1 MDTQQSKH
9 VVLKDTP
16 SNLVPRP
23 PLLVHMLATQTL
35 HTISHDQAAV
45 IPPIVTLVTFI
56 EDPHSSMDRLEL
68 RIRWMRDHDE
78 TISWD
83 DTDDMSVTTLP
94 IGFRMP
100 EIKRYMGVGCP
111 YIHLKLYSIVMRA
124 LSLDE
129 AQLLTLFPFSLSDT
143 T

>member
-1 MDTQQSKH
+1 MDTQQSRH

-16 SNLVPRP
+16 FNLVPLP

-56 EDPHSSMDRLEL
+56 EDPHSM
-68 RIRWMRDHDE
+68 
-78 TISWD
+78 
-83 DTDDMSVTTLP
+83 TTLP

-100 EIKRYMGVGCP
+100 KIKRYMGVGCP
-111 YIHLKLYSIVMRA
+111 HIHLKLYSIVMRA